1 MPSRH
6 LAIGL
11 ITLAMFVPFYGL
23 VSPQQW
29 TRSGALDR
37 DPPIPII
44 AGTGHYRRSVTTD
57 SSIAQQYFDQGLAFL
72 YGFNHEAA
80 RRSFQAAASADP
92 KLAMAK
98 WGVAASYGPDLNNP
112 DVAHQA
118 LVVAEQAIAS
128 AQAENL
134 NVSVVERKLIDAMA
148 KRYAEA
154 EARDRWSF
162 EKSYADAMSALAKEY
177 PGDPDIG
184 ALRAESF
191 LILGNMAAFE
201 TQQRPTLPEF
211 KEVLPTLEA
220 VLRRSPSHPL
230 ALHLYVHALEGS
242 QDPKRAADAA
252 DRLRTLAPAIGH
264 LVHMP
269 SHIDVRLGRWQQAV
283 ATNERAIAADH
294 AYRRIE
300 PRWGSHL
307 SAMAHTHHMLAY
319 AAMMQGQSKK
329 AALAVESLLSRIPDK
344 VMEGGAEHTDVFVAM
359 PYEVEMR
366 FGQWDSILAEPV
378 PSESY
383 LFARAMRHFARG
395 VALAAKG
402 EVSKARPEQKNFIAA
417 RAEVPKEMLF
427 RKRSVSPVLDIAGKV
442 LEGEL
447 LYRERRT
454 KEGIVALRDAVE
466 IEDDMKY
473 VEPPLWMVP
482 VRHALGAALMDAG
495 DYAQAEPVYREDLI
509 RHPEN
514 AWSLYGLARSLQL
527 QGKTVEAAVMQAR
540 FEKAWQSADIKMTS
554 SCCCLPGANKNRPL
568 GVPRGERQKKDG
580 S

>member
-11 ITLAMFVPFYGL
+11 ITLAMCVPFYGL
-23 VSPQQW
+23 VSPQQS

-37 DPPIPII
+37 DPRIPII
-44 AGTGHYRRSVTTD
+44 AGTGHYSRSVTTD

-72 YGFNHEAA
+72 YGFNNEGAQ
-80 RRSFQAAASADP
+80 RSFRAAASVDP

-98 WGVAASYGPDLNNP
+98 WGVAASYGPDPNNP
-112 DVAHQA
+112 DVTHQA

-134 NVSVVERKLIDAMA
+134 NASVVERKLIDAMA
-148 KRYAEA
+148 KRYAEP

-162 EKSYADAMSALAKEY
+162 EKSYADAMSVLAKEY

-184 ALRAESF
+184 ALKAESL
-191 LILGNMAAFE
+191 LILSNMAALE

-211 KEVLPTLEA
+211 KEVIPTLEG
-220 VLRRSPSHPL
+220 VLQRSPSHPL

-242 QDPKRAADAA
+242 QFPERAADAA

-319 AAMMQGQSKK
+319 AAMMQGQSRK

-359 PYEVEMR
+359 SYEVEMR

-378 PSESY
+378 PSDSY
-383 LFARAMRHFARG
+383 AVARAMRHFARG

-402 EVSKARPEQKNFIAA
+402 EVSKARSEQKNFIAA
-417 RAEVPKEMLF
+417 GAEVPKEMLF
-427 RKRSVSPVLDIAGKV
+427 RKRPVSPVLDIAGKV
-442 LEGEL
+442 LEGEI
-447 LYRERRT
+447 LYREGRT
-454 KEGIVALRDAVE
+454 KEGIAALRDAVE
-466 IEDDMKY
+466 IEDEMKY
-473 VEPPLWMVP
+473 LEPPLWMVP
-482 VRHALGAALMDAG
+482 VRHALGATLMDSSR
-495 DYAQAEPVYREDLI
+495 YAEAEPAYREDLI
-509 RHPEN
+509 QHPEN
-514 AWSLYGLARSLQL
+514 GWSLYGLARSLQL
-527 QGKTVEAAVMQAR
+527 QGKKAEAAVVLAR
-540 FEKAWQSADIKMTS
+540 FEKAWQYADVKMTS
-554 SCCCLPGANKNRPL
+554 SCCCLPGRTAAS
-568 GVPRGERQKKDG
+568 GSDG
-580 S
+580 RRRDK